1 MNFDEAIDRK
11 NTSSLKWDKFKGK
24 DVLPL
29 WVADMDFRAS
39 DEIVK
44 VLHDRIDH
52 GIMGYT
58 NVPEELIQIVQDRLQ
73 KLYNWNTE
81 PEWQV
86 WMPGMVC
93 GLNVACRAVGEEGD
107 DIITGTPV
115 YPPFLSAPG
124 NFNRRLNRVPL
135 VNNDGIW
142 RYDLELFKKKMTAK
156 TGLFLLCNPHNPVG
170 RVFTKSELTE
180 LTDICLANDT
190 VICSDEIHCE
200 LVLSEDLPHIP
211 TATLSE
217 AVEDKTITLMAPSKT
232 FNIPGFGCTFAII
245 KNTELRN
252 KFKRSM
258 AGIVPDP
265 AFLGYDATIAAF
277 RDSQQW
283 HSDLL
288 AYLRGNRDYL
298 AAEIEKIK
306 GISMTKLEATY
317 LAWLDVRELNLDNPC
332 LHFESHGVGLSD
344 CKPFGTEGF
353 VRLNFGCT
361 REMLVEAL
369 ERIKKAVE

>member
-1 MNFDEAIDRK
+1 MNFDEAINRK
-11 NTSSLKWDKFKGK
+11 NTSSLKWDKYKEK
-24 DVLPL
+24 DILPL

-39 DEIVK
+39 NEIVK

-52 GIMGYT
+52 GVMGYT
-58 NVPEELIQIVQDRLQ
+58 NVPDELVQIVQDRLQ
-73 KLYNWNTE
+73 NLYNWKTE

-93 GLNVACRAVGEEGD
+93 GLNVACRAIGDEGD
-107 DIITGTPV
+107 DVITGTPV

-135 VNNDGIW
+135 VNDDGHW
-142 RYDLELFKKKMTAK
+142 RYDLELFKKKMTEK

-170 RVFTKSELTE
+170 RVFTKSEMTD

-200 LVLSEDLPHIP
+200 LVLSEDVTHVP
-211 TATLSE
+211 TAKISE

-245 KNTELRN
+245 KNAELRN
-252 KFKRSM
+252 KFKRAM

-298 AAEIEKIK
+298 VDEIEKIK
-306 GISMTKLEATY
+306 GITMTKLEATY

-332 LHFESHGVGLSD
+332 AHFESHGVGLSD
-344 CKPFGTEGF
+344 CKPFGIEGF

-361 REMLVEAL
+361 REMLTEAL
-369 ERIKKAVE
+369 ERIKKAVK